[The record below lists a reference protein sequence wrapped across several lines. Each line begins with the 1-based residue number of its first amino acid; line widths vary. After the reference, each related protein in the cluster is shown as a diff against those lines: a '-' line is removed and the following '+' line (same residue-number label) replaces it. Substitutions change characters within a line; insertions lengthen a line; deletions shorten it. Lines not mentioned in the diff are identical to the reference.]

1 MDTLEIINLHAETN
15 KIGILKGIN
24 LKIRSGEIH
33 AIMGKNGSGKS
44 TLCNV
49 IMGHPKYK
57 INQGQIKLNGK
68 KIEKLPTNKR
78 ANLGL
83 FLAFQNPTEIQGVT
97 MNNFLRLAKNT
108 NAKAQNKSSKHISP
122 GEFLQTISRG
132 MDLLKMDKKL
142 AGRSVNEG
150 FSGGEKKRAEIM
162 QMAILEP
169 KIALLDEIDSGLD
182 IDALKT
188 VAKAIKHL
196 HKQTKCGI
204 LLITHYQRILNYI
217 TPDFVHIIS
226 NGKII
231 KSGDK
236 TLARKL
242 EKHGYEKFVKE
253 TS

>member
-1 MDTLEIINLHAETN
+1 
-15 KIGILKGIN
+15 
-24 LKIRSGEIH
+24 
-33 AIMGKNGSGKS
+33 
-44 TLCNV
+44 
-49 IMGHPKYK
+49 
-57 INQGQIKLNGK
+57 
-68 KIEKLPTNKR
+68 
-78 ANLGL
+78 
-83 FLAFQNPTEIQGVT
+83 
-97 MNNFLRLAKNT
+97 
-108 NAKAQNKSSKHISP
+108 
-122 GEFLQTISRG
+122 
-132 MDLLKMDKKL
+132 
-142 AGRSVNEG
+142 
-150 FSGGEKKRAEIM
+150 
-162 QMAILEP
+162 MAILEP